1 MMTFSV
7 PKSTMIEA
15 CCKLQ
20 FNSWKAS
27 TNFENL
33 NTSSALRATTCRRQD
48 IHICFEEVLTSRI
61 QLNSGGPSTNIKE
74 DRHRYRLHKI
84 AGHSKTPSQQRHK
97 VAMTHGLDP
106 SGGNVGMFR
115 VCRDLCRQVSRFLR
129 LYSHDA

>member
-1 MMTFSV
+1 MTFSV
-7 PKSTMIEA
+7 PNSTMIEA

-27 TNFENL
+27 TNIGKL

-48 IHICFEEVLTSRI
+48 IQICFEEVLTSRI

-74 DRHRYRLHKI
+74 DRHNKI

-97 VAMTHGLDP
+97 VAMTHGSDP

-129 LYSHDA
+129 LYPHDA